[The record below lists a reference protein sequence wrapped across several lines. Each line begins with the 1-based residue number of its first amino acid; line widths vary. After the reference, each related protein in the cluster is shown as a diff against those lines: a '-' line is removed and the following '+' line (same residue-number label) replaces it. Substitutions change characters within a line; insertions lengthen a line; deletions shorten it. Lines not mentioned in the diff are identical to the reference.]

1 MTTIHWDKNSSH
13 KHLTPNEAHIYF
25 ADFSKT
31 RLDIDKEKTI
41 LTTDELKR
49 AQRFYFKKDHD
60 RFIICHVILRKILS
74 HYLDCLPQELTFKFA
89 EKGKPYLE
97 LNLKKNKLNIKF
109 NLSHSGQFAIFAF
122 NLDSDIG
129 VDIEAIVENPKQR
142 ELVHRFFS
150 KKEQEDLN
158 SLPENQ
164 KTLAFFKCWTQKEA
178 FLKATGKGF
187 SLSLKDFD
195 VDVFPNHEASFTN
208 IRHKDFSIQNW
219 HLHTLKPS
227 IECIGS
233 LCLKG
238 EPKKLRCWRWD

>member
-1 MTTIHWDKNSSH
+1 MVFKSN
-13 KHLTPNEAHIYF
+13 HILQQMKF
-25 ADFSKT
+25 LK
-31 RLDIDKEKTI
+31 I
-41 LTTDELKR
+41 L
-49 AQRFYFKKDHD
+49 
-60 RFIICHVILRKILS
+60 VILILIIFS
-74 HYLDCLPQELTFKFA
+74 FGEILRFDIGNNVVIKPLDFVVGLTGMWWIIFQIKSSKFKV
-89 EKGKPYLE
+89 K
-97 LNLKKNKLNIKF
+97 NLKKNKLNIKF